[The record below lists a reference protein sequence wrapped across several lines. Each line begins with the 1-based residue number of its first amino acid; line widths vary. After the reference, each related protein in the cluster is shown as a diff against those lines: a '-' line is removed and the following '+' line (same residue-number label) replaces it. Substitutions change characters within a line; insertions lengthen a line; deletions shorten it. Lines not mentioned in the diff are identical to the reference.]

1 MSLFNSVN
9 CPIVTN
15 DICNATHWKAK
26 VDPESCVKEFIIP
39 NKEYKLIKHD
49 NGFDQE
55 EYFIKS
61 EDGNLSMYYM
71 CHQGDFIIKE
81 GNSVI
86 DANTK

>member
-49 NGFDQE
+49 KF
-55 EYFIKS
+55 F
-61 EDGNLSMYYM
+61 
-71 CHQGDFIIKE
+71 
-81 GNSVI
+81 
-86 DANTK
+86 